1 MPRGTQG
8 AGRRLQLDSPV
19 NAFSSLLALGL
30 AVTSEAQVADDV
42 VHTGTFVTTLGNET
56 VAVESYS
63 RSSAKLE
70 GDIVLRVPGTTRYHY
85 KLTFA
90 KDGSVRASEFVIKPL
105 GVLSVDEPRRLSL
118 EFGGESV
125 RLVSIIRGEPQTV
138 TRPSTPSPNVVF
150 LGGYASSFGLY
161 GSLGMYEHLLT
172 RVPVSSASPARMEAV
187 AADTGKATTRLIR
200 RPSPTEADIDFFKMA
215 WMRVKLDEAGQI
227 LSADSTATTER
238 TMTKRVEFTDI
249 ERFEKEFLAL
259 DKAGRG
265 LGEASPNQ
273 EMKASVFGTTVVV
286 KYGSPRLR
294 GRSGVLTS
302 LIASGRVWRTG
313 ANEATVIEIGR
324 DLTIG
329 GQRVPK
335 GKYSLWSQTTAGG
348 TELILNKETGQWGTS
363 HKAAQDFVRIP
374 VQTTKLDTPAE
385 NFTFSVATG
394 EGGSELRIEW
404 DTFRWSVPLT
414 PAS

>member
-1 MPRGTQG
+1 MKG
-8 AGRRLQLDSPV
+8 ATL
-19 NAFSSLLALGL
+19 LLAASL
-30 AVTSEAQVADDV
+30 AGTPEALVLDDT
-42 VHTGTFVTTLGNET
+42 VHTGTFVTTLGTET
-56 VAVESYS
+56 VAVESYR

-85 KLTFA
+85 KLTFE
-90 KDGSVRASEFVIKPL
+90 KDGSVKASEFVIKPL

-125 RLVSIIRGEPQTV
+125 RLISIIRGEPQTV
-138 TRPSTPSPNVVF
+138 TRPSAPSPNVVF

-161 GSLGMYEHLLT
+161 GSFGMYEHLLT

-187 AADTGKATTRLIR
+187 AADTGKATTRLIK
-200 RPSPTEADIDFFKMA
+200 RPSPTEAEIDFFKMA
-215 WMRVKLDEAGQI
+215 WMRVKLDDAGQI

-259 DKAGRG
+259 DKAGKG

-273 EMKASVFGTTVVV
+273 ETKASVFGTTVVV

-294 GRSGVLTS
+294 GRSGVLTG

-335 GKYSLWSQTTAGG
+335 GKYSLWSQTTTGG

-374 VQTTKLDTPAE
+374 VQTTKLDTPVE

-404 DTFRWSVPLT
+404 DTFRWSVPLA